1 MTNRCIIT
9 KTSDNVTRFICLC
22 ENDSVVARN
31 GDYGIK
37 LYSLYGDDIFTL
49 REFLTYE
56 KEIKDR
62 LYNRLCGFLQ
72 YGKASVLNSRG
83 ESCTINTF
91 DVEQQIE
98 DIRKSLNK

>member
-1 MTNRCIIT
+1 MKNRCIIT
-9 KTSDNVTRFICLC
+9 KTSDNVTSFICLC
-22 ENDSVVARN
+22 ENDSVIARN
-31 GDYGIK
+31 GDYEIK
-37 LYSLYGDDIFTL
+37 LYSFHGDDSFTL
-49 REFLTYE
+49 KVFPTSE

-62 LYNRLCGFLQ
+62 LYNRLCDFLQ